1 MGAEDRRTF
10 FDRHASSWDERFYD
24 ADQRARLSGLVGL
37 FGLAAGDAVLD
48 VGTGTGILLPFLRE
62 TIGHEGRLAAMDFSF
77 KMLLQAGERRKL
89 ADATLLNGSV
99 ESIPF
104 CSRQFDFVTCF
115 AAFPHFPNKGKALL
129 EMVRVLRPGGKVAIA
144 HLKSAEEINRLHGQ
158 IGGAVAGDRLPHAE
172 ALRLLMESS
181 GLIDISIVDQPGRFI
196 ARGRKA

>member
-1 MGAEDRRTF
+1 MRAEDRRTF

-24 ADQRARLSGLVGL
+24 ADERARLADLVDS
-37 FGLAAGDAVLD
+37 FGLTAGNAVLD

-62 TIGHEGRLAAMDFSF
+62 TIGHRGRLAAMDFSF
-77 KMLLQAGERRKL
+77 KMLQQAAERRKF
-89 ADATLLNGSV
+89 ADAVLLNGSV

-115 AAFPHFPNKGKALL
+115 AAFPHFPNKDKALL

-144 HLKSAEEINRLHGQ
+144 HLKSSDEINRLHGQ
-158 IGGAVAGDRLPHAE
+158 IGGAVGRDRLPHSE

-196 ARGRKA
+196 ARGRKV